1 MKASLRRALLRAVAR
16 VPSPLLSQTQF
27 SPRDKGPRILIIRP
41 DHIGDVLFT
50 TPAIRALR
58 SAIPDA
64 HIAYMVGPWARDVIR
79 DNVHLDEVIACPF
92 PGFTRGPKRHLLE
105 PYVVLYNYA
114 RSLRAKSFDMALILR
129 FDHWWGAM
137 LAYWAGV
144 PQRVG
149 YAVPEMNPFLT
160 KAVLYVTG
168 RHEVE
173 QNMDLVATATDEDI
187 ADAGLLEFKPRP
199 EDVGSALAYLGGN
212 GPNRKYL
219 CLHPG
224 AGAQVKLWRPEAF
237 AQVADTIAQRHG
249 LRVIISGSS
258 GERSLARAIA
268 GRMNSKPLITVGQ
281 TSLGELAAIMGHC
294 ELVIGV
300 DSGPM
305 HLAVSQGVPTVH
317 LYGPVDHNAFGPWG
331 DSSKHLV
338 VLSDRDCVP
347 CNRLDYAPQELDDHP
362 CVRSITVAQVLRAAD
377 SLLRPDGRTRQG
389 MI

>member
-1 MKASLRRALLRAVAR
+1 MKASLRRALLRAVAQ
-16 VPSPLLSQTQF
+16 VSSPLLSQTRF
-27 SPRDKGPRILIIRP
+27 PSHDEEPRIVVIRP
-41 DHIGDVLFT
+41 GHIGDLLFT

-58 SAIPDA
+58 SAVPNA

-79 DNVHLDEVIACPF
+79 DNLHLDEVIVCPF
-92 PGFTRGPKRHLLE
+92 PGFTRGPKKHLLE
-105 PYVVLYNYA
+105 PYVVLYNHA
-114 RSLRAKSFDMALILR
+114 RSLRAKSFHMALILR

-137 LAYWAGV
+137 LAYWAGI

-149 YAVPEMNPFLT
+149 YAVPETNPFLT
-160 KAVLYVTG
+160 QAVPHVTG

-173 QNMDLVATATDEDI
+173 QNMRLVARVTDQDI
-187 ADAGLLEFKPRP
+187 GDAGLLEFRPRP
-199 EDVGSALAYLGGN
+199 EDVRSALAYLGGN

-237 AQVADTIAQRHG
+237 AQVADTIAKTHD

-268 GRMNSKPLITVGQ
+268 ERMDSKPLVIVGQ
-281 TSLGELAAIMGHC
+281 TSLGELAAIMGQC

-317 LYGPVDHNAFGPWG
+317 LYGPVDHNTFGPWG
-331 DSSKHLV
+331 DPNKHLV

-347 CNRLDYAPQELDDHP
+347 CNRLDYAPRELDAHP

-377 SLLRPDGRTRQG
+377 SLFRPDSETRRG